1 MKKCKFIWKKAPL
14 VLILKSILITFF
26 FIKTIYKFINGFID
40 KDTLI
45 QEIDIFLKSKIGVKY
60 KNKLAKL
67 LEEIE
72 NENVSVEELLLEAN
86 DEQNRIIT
94 LLLNN
99 ELFITLEEQMNNQDL
114 MLLII
119 YYISAPMIS
128 KID

>member
-1 MKKCKFIWKKAPL
+1 MQIYL
-14 VLILKSILITFF
+14 EKSTTSFDFKVNINYNF

-45 QEIDIFLKSKIGVKY
+45 QKIDIFLKSKIGVKY

-86 DEQNRIIT
+86 DERNRIIT

>member
-1 MKKCKFIWKKAPL
+1 MESP
-14 VLILKSILITFF
+14 
-26 FIKTIYKFINGFID
+26 YKFINGFID

-86 DEQNRIIT
+86 DERNRIIT